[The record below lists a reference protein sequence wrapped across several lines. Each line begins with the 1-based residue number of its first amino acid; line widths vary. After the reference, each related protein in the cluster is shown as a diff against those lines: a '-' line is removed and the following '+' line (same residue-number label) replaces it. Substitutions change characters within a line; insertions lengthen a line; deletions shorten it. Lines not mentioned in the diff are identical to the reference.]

1 MVVQAKKAMSFFGDG
16 NLIRISQLPK
26 TVILSPVAKDLPERV
41 SFKHTI
47 LAPSPKTRIAGQR
60 ASKAAFLLSKF
71 REILRPK
78 PGLWMT
84 GSIHPRMDFSEQK
97 EWQCRLLAF

>member
-1 MVVQAKKAMSFFGDG
+1 MVVQGKKAMSFFGDG

-47 LAPSPKTRIAGQR
+47 LAPSPKTGLPAKEPRRQHSCCPNSGRSFGQNR
-60 ASKAAFLLSKF
+60 AS
-71 REILRPK
+71 
-78 PGLWMT
+78 G
-84 GSIHPRMDFSEQK
+84 
-97 EWQCRLLAF
+97 